1 MADNLDRT
9 YDGTVPVKAHE
20 KAETGRRQKVVIVGR
35 DGLPVKT
42 IEGSADGYAA
52 LLVLDQE
59 SRRAMED
66 LTVALNELRD
76 AILNQS
82 SGSTGA

>member
-1 MADNLDRT
+1 MATRIAPPAVSPHQN
-9 YDGTVPVKAHE
+9 
-20 KAETGRRQKVVIVGR
+20 AEQGRRQKVVLTGR
-35 DGLPVKT
+35 DGLAAKVRGIGGT
-42 IEGSADGYAA
+42 TEGA
-52 LLVLDQE
+52 LLVLDDE